1 MTDIQI
7 GLIVGWFLGQ
17 LATCGALALFLWKN
31 VVIEVES
38 EKSETKCLHER
49 GQ

>member
-7 GLIVGWFLGQ
+7 GLVIGWFLGQ

-31 VVIEVES
+31 VSVEIEPEHNE
-38 EKSETKCLHER
+38 EKVLHER